1 MEQAGPPPEGIKKR
15 SGGEPGLK
23 LRVKHLR
30 GDHSHIRHAS
40 LLGFWDED

>member
-1 MEQAGPPPEGIKKR
+1 MKKR
-15 SGGEPGLK
+15 PATQWVGPGVK

-40 LLGFWDED
+40 LLGFSDEE